1 MRVAIIG
8 ATGNAGTELLR
19 RLHTARREGAD
30 LQITGIARRMPD
42 PSIEPYNDVDWHSV
56 DVGAEDAR
64 ERLAKAL
71 AGADA
76 VVHLAWVLQPN
87 RDLDRLYRTNVDGT
101 RNALQAAADAGVHHF
116 VCASSMAAYSPAR
129 KGQYVSEH
137 WPTQGIASSHY
148 SRHKAEQEHLL
159 NEFEREYPEIP
170 LARVRPALIF
180 HADAGSEIHH
190 YFLGR
195 LVPRPLIRFVLK
207 KLPLPIVPIPDAFA
221 FQVVHGADLADLYWR
236 VLDQRAHGAFNAAAE
251 PVITPERLGGLLGA
265 KRVLSVPVILY
276 RALAAI
282 TWRLR
287 LQQTDEG
294 WIDMA
299 SLTPLLNTD
308 RARHVLGW
316 TPKYSATEAL
326 QELLDS
332 MGNSRSHAGSP
343 ALDPYNEHE

>member
-19 RLHTARREGAD
+19 RLHIARRDGAD

-56 DVGAEDAR
+56 DIGAIDGR
-64 ERLAKAL
+64 ERLARAL
-71 AGADA
+71 TGADA

-87 RDLDRLYRTNVDGT
+87 HDLARLYRTNVNGT
-101 RNALQAAADAGVHHF
+101 RNALQATADAGVRHF

-129 KGQYVSEH
+129 TGQHVSER

-159 NEFEREYPEIP
+159 DEFEREHPEISV
-170 LARVRPALIF
+170 ARVRPALIF
-180 HADAGSEIHH
+180 HADASSEIHH

-195 LVPRPLIRFVLK
+195 LIPRPLIRFALK
-207 KLPLPIVPIPDAFA
+207 KLPLPILPIPDSFA
-221 FQVVHGADLADLYWR
+221 FQVVHGADVADVYWR
-236 VLDQRAHGAFNAAAE
+236 VLDQRADGAFNVAAE

-265 KRVLSVPVILY
+265 KRVLNVPVSLY
-276 RALAAI
+276 RALVAI
-282 TWRLR
+282 SWRLR

-308 RARHVLGW
+308 RAHHVLGW
-316 TPKYSATEAL
+316 APKHSAPQAL
-326 QELLDS
+326 QELLDG

-343 ALDPYNEHE
+343 ALDPYNEHA

>member
-1 MRVAIIG
+1 MRIAIIG

-19 RLHTARREGAD
+19 RLQTARREGAE
-30 LQITGIARRMPD
+30 LEITGIARRMPD
-42 PSIEPYNDVDWHSV
+42 PSVAPYDDVDWHSI
-56 DVGAEDAR
+56 DVGAEDAPR
-64 ERLAKAL
+64 KLAEVL

-87 RDLDRLYRTNVDGT
+87 HDLDELHRINVDGT
-101 RNALQAAADAGVHHF
+101 RNALQAAADAGVRHF

-137 WPTQGIASSHY
+137 WPTQGIPSSHY

-159 NEFEREYPEIP
+159 NEFERNYPEIP
-170 LARVRPALIF
+170 VARVRPALIF
-180 HADAGSEIHH
+180 HASAGSEIHH

-195 LVPRPLIRFVLK
+195 LVPRPLIRFVLN
-207 KLPLPIVPIPDAFA
+207 KLPLPIIPIPEAFS
-221 FQVVHGADLADLYWR
+221 FQVVHGEDLADLYWR
-236 VLDQRAHGAFNAAAE
+236 VLDQRAQGAFNVASA
-251 PVITPERLGGLLGA
+251 PVITPALLGGLLGA
-265 KRVLSVPVILY
+265 RRVLNVPVGLF

-299 SLTPLLNTD
+299 SSTPLLNTD
-308 RARHVLGW
+308 QAHHVLGW
-316 TPKYSATEAL
+316 TPKHSATEAL
-326 QELLDS
+326 QELLDG
-332 MGNSRSHAGSP
+332 MGSSRSYAGSP
-343 ALDPYNEHE
+343 PLDPYNEHP